1 MRMWGFWTR
10 SRQARVNQGRS
21 RLYDNAYVPDRKGAC
36 VRRSAKTQA
45 DLTHS
50 DDAPRDSAGFY
61 MYVDN
66 FR

>member
-10 SRQARVNQGRS
+10 ARQARLNQGRS
-21 RLYDNAYVPDRKGAC
+21 RSYDNAQALDRRGAC
-36 VRRSAKTQA
+36 VRRPAKSSTE
-45 DLTHS
+45 LTHS
-50 DDAPRDSAGFY
+50 DDAPRDGAGFY